1 MSLALSGVTEMYQ
14 GYSQMTLMCS
24 EKKSS
29 VEKQLKVEEG
39 NVLRTPQ
46 DVHTVNC
53 GLVCY
58 VIV

>member
-24 EKKSS
+24 EKKKSF
-29 VEKQLKVEEG
+29 VEKQLKVGEG

-46 DVHTVNC
+46 DVHC
-53 GLVCY
+53 
-58 VIV
+58 

>member
-39 NVLRTPQ
+39 KVLRTPQ
-46 DVHTVNC
+46 DVHC
-53 GLVCY
+53 
-58 VIV
+58 